1 MRRAALLG
9 LAALTAVLSADAAP
23 ASAQG
28 FRLYPWCAVGTR
40 GGGHELLLFDAPAV
54 PGGRP
59 RRRRPV
65 RCQFLVHGLRP
76 ELLLRSSQAV
86 KSKRPVNP
94 SADSMVAQL
103 ACDGERAETGLAHIA
118 QGHRRADRL

>member
-40 GGGHELLLFDAPAV
+40 GGATSCYFSTLQQCQAAV
-54 PGGRP
+54 RGAGGQCVVNSWYTAYGP
-59 RRRRPV
+59 NYSYGRRRR
-65 RCQFLVHGLRP
+65 
-76 ELLLRSSQAV
+76 
-86 KSKRPVNP
+86 
-94 SADSMVAQL
+94 
-103 ACDGERAETGLAHIA
+103 
-118 QGHRRADRL
+118 